1 MAGEDKL
8 REYLKKV
15 TADLADAKSRMADA
29 DARRHEPVAVVG
41 MACRYPG
48 GVDTPE
54 GLWRLVDEGRDAT
67 SEFPRD
73 RGWDTEALY
82 DPDPEAVGTSYSRR
96 GGFLEAAGEFD
107 AAFFRMSPRSAL
119 GTDPGHR
126 LFLACAWEA
135 LERGGF
141 DPSGL
146 RGSRTGVWAG
156 QMYDYYSTRF
166 LAASPPALEGLLAV
180 SSTGS
185 MLSGRVSYTFGFE
198 GPSVTVDT
206 ACSSSLVAVH
216 QAVQS
221 LRSGECA
228 LALAGGQTVMPTPTL
243 FVEFSRQRGLAA
255 DGRCKSFSADADGT
269 SWAEGVGV
277 LVLER
282 LSDARRNGRRI
293 LGLIRGTAV
302 NQDGASNGQTAPNGP
317 AQEAVI
323 RRALAD
329 ARLDPRD
336 VDAVDAHGT
345 GTRLGDPIEA
355 QAIIA
360 TYGRDR
366 PEGRPLWL
374 GSLKS
379 NLGHAQAAAGVA
391 GMIKMLMAM
400 RHGVLPRT
408 LHLTEPTPHVDWS
421 AGTVRLLAEPRRWDA
436 DGDRPRRA
444 AVSSFGISGTNAHV
458 ILEEPDVADGPRR
471 ASETA
476 PGTTSKP
483 APETAPG
490 TAAEFASES
499 APGAASKPAAQSAS
513 ESAPGTTSKPATE
526 FASESAPTSESGSES
541 GSGHE
546 APPHVWTLSART
558 PAALEGQARR
568 LRAWVRADEALRP
581 VDVARSLATTRARF
595 DHRAVVVGADRDRL
609 LAGLDALI
617 AGRDDAPVALGTAEA
632 GLRAAFVF
640 SGQGSQQPGM
650 GRDLHRAFPAFAE
663 AFDRTCAA
671 LDPHLERPLREVM
684 WAEPDSPE
692 ADALN
697 ETAYTQPALFA
708 YQVAAFRLLGSFG
721 VEPDVVAGHSVG
733 EIAAAHVAG
742 VWDLADAARF
752 VAVRGRLMQALAE
765 RGAMVALAA
774 TEQEVLP
781 VLEGRVG
788 IAAVNGPADVVIS
801 GEEEACLAVAEQ
813 FRERGRRVRRLTV
826 SHAFHSPLME
836 PMIADLAA
844 HLATM
849 TFHAP
854 RIATRTDLG
863 SERSWSE
870 PSYWTDQARQAVGF
884 APMIGR
890 LESAGIGAYLEIGPR
905 AVLSAMIR
913 SCLAAAD
920 TPVATIAGRRRPEPD
935 GFVLGLGALFAA
947 GLDVDWTSL
956 TGGGREI
963 ELPTYAFEREHYW
976 LLPPAVPAGVAEA
989 GLRALEHPLLSA
1001 VLDVAEGGPLV
1012 ATGRVGLAD
1021 LPWLADHAVAGTV
1034 VVPGAAVL
1042 DLVLEIGRHAGFE
1055 GVAELAF
1062 EAPLVLPAEGSLALQ
1077 AVANPADG
1085 TVRVFARAEDD
1096 AEWTCHASA
1105 RLDPA
1110 GSAAPDLGW
1119 AASWPPAVAAPIGF
1133 DDAYERLADLGYAY
1147 GPAFRGVVGAW
1158 RLGDDLYV
1166 EAELPQEADTP
1177 GFGLH
1182 PALLD
1187 TSFHPYIADSG
1198 AAELRVPFAFH
1209 DVRLHA
1215 TGATGIRVRIGTG
1228 GDDRISLDVAD
1239 GAGRPVLSI
1248 GEMRVRTMTAAA
1260 LPGGSGPAGYCAVDW
1275 VEHTPAALED
1285 GSSWASIGA
1294 ALSGT
1299 AHHASLADL
1308 AAAADA
1314 GRRPDYA
1321 VLAVTDPATDPVAG
1335 ARAVFGEVLDT
1346 LRAWTTDPRHAGTRL
1361 VVLADPD
1368 RPATAAA
1375 WGLVRA
1381 AQIENPGRFV
1391 LVGGGFDATAPARV
1405 AAVVAGGEDQCLLRD
1420 GRTLVPRVTR
1430 RTPAPAEPVD
1440 LSDGTV
1446 LVTGATGEL
1455 GALIAERLADRHG
1468 AGHLLLVSRRGADA
1482 EGAAELTA
1490 RLEAHGAQVRFEACD
1505 VADRAALAGLIAS
1518 IPADRPLIGVVHS
1531 AGVLDDATLEG
1542 LSPERIEKVFRPKV
1556 DAGWLLHELT
1566 LGRPLRVF
1574 VLFSSIAGVIGNAG
1588 QGNYAAA
1595 NTFLDALAALRRSL
1609 GLPAVSVAW
1618 GLWATD
1624 SGMGAGLTA
1633 ADEARLARTGIAG
1646 LGADQG
1652 LALFDAVLGDPAAP
1666 PLVVASRWNTAGLRA
1681 RVENGEELPGMLR
1694 GLVRATPRRRGAS
1707 AAAPAAPGGA
1717 PLPQRLAGLAEE
1729 AAREQITELV
1739 RGHAAAV
1746 LSHGSAEAVDVG
1758 LPFSELGFDSLTA
1771 VDFRNR
1777 LNADAGLQLPAT
1789 AVFDHPSVIRLSE
1802 YLFGLVVG
1810 QAPSVPDR
1818 LRAALAEVGGLLRAP
1833 GLDAAAR
1840 ELAAASL
1847 QALLRAAGAAP
1858 LEADAP
1864 GARLEEAS
1872 DEEIFAF
1879 IDGQRQ

>member
-1 MAGEDKL
+1 MAGEDRL

-29 DARRHEPVAVVG
+29 DARRHEPVAIVG

-67 SEFPRD
+67 SEFPGD

-82 DPDPEAVGTSYSRR
+82 DPDPEAIGTSYSRR

-107 AAFFRMSPRSAL
+107 AAFFRMSPRNAL

-126 LFLACAWEA
+126 LFLTCAWEA
-135 LERGGF
+135 FERGGF
-141 DPSGL
+141 DPTAL

-198 GPSVTVDT
+198 GPSITVDT

-216 QAVQS
+216 QAVRS
-221 LRSGECA
+221 LRSGECT

-293 LGLIRGTAV
+293 YGLIRGTAV

-323 RRALAD
+323 RQALAD

-345 GTRLGDPIEA
+345 GTQLGDPIEA
-355 QAIIA
+355 QALIA

-366 PEGRPLWL
+366 PEDRPLWL

-391 GMIKMLMAM
+391 GVIKMLMAM
-400 RHGVLPRT
+400 RNGVLPRT
-408 LHLTEPTPHVDWS
+408 INVTEPTPHVDWS
-421 AGTVRLLAEPRRWDA
+421 AGTVRLLTEPRAWEHA
-436 DGDRPRRA
+436 GDRPRRA
-444 AVSSFGISGTNAHV
+444 AVSSFGISGTNTHV
-458 ILEEPDVADGPRR
+458 ILEEPDAADEPQIAR
-471 ASETA
+471 E
-476 PGTTSKP
+476 P
-483 APETAPG
+483 APEAQLAPK
-490 TAAEFASES
+490 TQ
-499 APGAASKPAAQSAS
+499 PGPEPLPLPLPQA
-513 ESAPGTTSKPATE
+513 
-526 FASESAPTSESGSES
+526 
-541 GSGHE
+541 
-546 APPHVWTLSART
+546 WMLSARSR
-558 PAALEGQARR
+558 AALEGQARR
-568 LRAWVRADEALRP
+568 LRAWVRAERTGEAIRP
-581 VDVARSLATTRARF
+581 VDVARSLATTRSRF

-617 AGRDDAPVALGTAEA
+617 AGRDDAPVALGTAESGA
-632 GLRAAFVF
+632 RAAFVF
-640 SGQGSQQPGM
+640 SGQGSQRPGM
-650 GRDLHRAFPAFAE
+650 GRDLHRAFPVFAA
-663 AFDRTCAA
+663 AFDEACDA
-671 LDPHLERPLREVM
+671 LDAHLERPLRAVM
-684 WAEPDSPE
+684 WAEPDTPD
-692 ADALN
+692 AAALN
-697 ETAYTQPALFA
+697 ETEYTQPALFA
-708 YQVAAFRLLGSFG
+708 YQVAAFRLLASLGL
-721 VEPDVVAGHSVG
+721 EPDVVAGHSVG

-742 VWDLADAARF
+742 VWDLPDAARF
-752 VAVRGRLMQALAE
+752 VVVRGRLMQALTE
-765 RGAMVALAA
+765 RGAMVAISA
-774 TEQEVLP
+774 TPEEVLP
-781 VLEGRVG
+781 LLAGRVG

-801 GEEEACLAVAEQ
+801 GEEEACLALAAQFEQ
-813 FRERGRRVRRLTV
+813 RGRRVRRLTV

-836 PMIADLAA
+836 PMLADLAA

-854 RIATRTDLG
+854 KIAVQTDLG
-863 SERSWSE
+863 PERSWSE
-870 PSYWTDQARQAVGF
+870 PSYWTDQAREAVGF

-890 LESAGIGAYLEIGPR
+890 LESAGIGAYLEIGPQP
-905 AVLSAMIR
+905 VLSAMIR

-920 TPVATIAGRRRPEPD
+920 TPVTSTAGKRLPELD
-935 GFVLGLGALFAA
+935 GFVLGLGAAFAA
-947 GLDVDWTSL
+947 GLNVDWTAL
-956 TGGGREI
+956 TEGGRVV
-963 ELPTYAFEREHYW
+963 ELPTYAFERENYW
-976 LLPPAVPAGVAEA
+976 LLPPTVPADVAKA
-989 GLRALEHPLLSA
+989 GLRAIDHPLLSA
-1001 VLDVAEGGPLV
+1001 ALDVAEGGPLV
-1012 ATGRVGLAD
+1012 ATGRASLAD
-1021 LPWLADHAVAGTV
+1021 LPWLADHAVAGSV

-1042 DLVLEIGRHAGFE
+1042 DLVIEIGRQAGFE
-1055 GVAELAF
+1055 TVAELAF
-1062 EAPLVLPAEGSLALQ
+1062 EAPLVLPAEGALALQ

-1085 TVRVFARAEDD
+1085 SVRVFARAEDD

-1105 RLDPA
+1105 RLDSAGSAGSA
-1110 GSAAPDLGW
+1110 GSAAPDTGW
-1119 AASWPPAVAAPIGF
+1119 AASWPPVNAAPIDF

-1147 GPAFRGVVGAW
+1147 GPAFRGVVAAW

-1166 EAELPQEADTP
+1166 EAELPQEADTT

-1187 TSFHPYIADSG
+1187 TSFHPYIAESG
-1198 AAELRVPFAFH
+1198 TAELRVPFAFH

-1215 TGATGIRVRIGTG
+1215 TGATGIRVRIRTT
-1228 GDDRISLDVAD
+1228 GDDRLLLDVAD
-1239 GAGRPVLSI
+1239 SAGLPVLTI
-1248 GEMRVRTMTAAA
+1248 GEMRVRALTAAA
-1260 LPGGSGPAGYCAVDW
+1260 LPGGSGPAGYCGVDW
-1275 VEHTPAALED
+1275 IEHAPRTEHTPAGLAD
-1285 GSSWASIGA
+1285 GSQWVSIA
-1294 ALSGT
+1294 
-1299 AHHASLADL
+1299 
-1308 AAAADA
+1308 
-1314 GRRPDYA
+1314 
-1321 VLAVTDPATDPVAG
+1321 DPATHPITG
-1335 ARAVFGEVLDT
+1335 ARTVFREVLDA
-1346 LRAWTTDPRHAGTRL
+1346 LRAWTAEPRDAGARL
-1361 VVLADPD
+1361 VVVADPD
-1368 RPATAAA
+1368 VPATAVA

-1381 AQIENPGRFV
+1381 AQIENPGRFI
-1391 LVGGGFDATAPARV
+1391 LVGGDLDATTPARV
-1405 AAVVAGGEDQCLLRD
+1405 AAVVAAGEDQCLIRD

-1430 RTPAPAEPVD
+1430 RTPVLAEPVE

-1455 GALIAERLADRHG
+1455 GALIAERLAERHG
-1468 AGHLLLVSRRGADA
+1468 ARHLLLVSRRGAAA

-1490 RLEAHGAQVRFEACD
+1490 RLKGHGTQARFEACD
-1505 VADRAALAGLIAS
+1505 VADRAALTALLAS
-1518 IPADRPLIGVVHS
+1518 IPADRPLIGVVHA

-1566 LGRPLRVF
+1566 LDQPLRMF

-1595 NTFLDALAALRRSL
+1595 NTFLDALAVLRRSL

-1618 GLWATD
+1618 GLWATA

-1633 ADEARLARTGIAG
+1633 ADEARLARIGISG
-1646 LGADQG
+1646 LSAEQG
-1652 LALFDAVLGDPAAP
+1652 LALFDAALGDAAAP

-1681 RVENGEELPGMLR
+1681 RVESGEELSGMLR
-1694 GLVRATPRRRGAS
+1694 ALVRATPRPRGAS
-1707 AAAPAAPGGA
+1707 AAAPAARGGA
-1717 PLPQRLAGLAEE
+1717 PLADRLAGLPEE
-1729 AAREQITELV
+1729 VAREKITELV
-1739 RGHAAAV
+1739 QGHAAAV
-1746 LSHGSAEAVDVG
+1746 LSHGSAAAVDVG
-1758 LPFSELGFDSLTA
+1758 TSFSELGFDSLTA

-1777 LNADAGLQLPAT
+1777 LNADAGLRLPAT
-1789 AVFDHPSVIRLSE
+1789 AVFDHPSVTRLSE
-1802 YLFGLVVG
+1802 HLFGLVVG
-1810 QAPSVPDR
+1810 TAPSVPDR
-1818 LRAALAEVGGLLRAP
+1818 LRAALAEVGGLLQAP
-1833 GLDAAAR
+1833 ELDAAAR

-1847 QALLRAAGAAP
+1847 QALLRATGAAP
-1858 LEADAP
+1858 LEALEPDAP
-1864 GARLEEAS
+1864 AARLGEAS

-1879 IDGQRQ
+1879 IDGQL

>member
-1 MAGEDKL
+1 MAGEERL

-29 DARRHEPVAVVG
+29 DARRHEPIAIVG

-67 SEFPRD
+67 SEFPGD

-82 DPDPEAVGTSYSRR
+82 DPDPEAIGTSYSRR

-107 AAFFRMSPRSAL
+107 AGFFRMSPRNAL

-135 LERGGF
+135 FERGGF
-141 DPSGL
+141 DPTTL

-180 SSTGS
+180 ASTGS

-206 ACSSSLVAVH
+206 ACSSSLVALH

-228 LALAGGQTVMPTPTL
+228 LALAGGQTVMPTATL

-293 LGLIRGTAV
+293 YGLIRGSAV

-323 RRALAD
+323 RQALAD

-379 NLGHAQAAAGVA
+379 NMGHAQAAAGVA
-391 GMIKMLMAM
+391 GVIKMLMAM

-408 LHLTEPTPHVDWS
+408 INVTEPTPHVDWS
-421 AGTVRLLAEPRRWDA
+421 AGTVRLLTEPQPWERG
-436 DGDRPRRA
+436 GDRPRRA
-444 AVSSFGISGTNAHV
+444 AVSSFGISGTNTHV
-458 ILEEPDVADGPRR
+458 ILEEPDAADEPQPTDEP
-471 ASETA
+471 ASA
-476 PGTTSKP
+476 LL
-483 APETAPG
+483 
-490 TAAEFASES
+490 
-499 APGAASKPAAQSAS
+499 
-513 ESAPGTTSKPATE
+513 
-526 FASESAPTSESGSES
+526 
-541 GSGHE
+541 
-546 APPHVWTLSART
+546 PHAWTLSARSR
-558 PAALEGQARR
+558 AALEGQARR
-568 LRAWVRADEALRP
+568 LRAWVQADEAMRP
-581 VDVARSLATTRARF
+581 VDVARSLATTRVRF
-595 DHRAVVVGADRDRL
+595 DHRAVVVGTDRDRL

-617 AGRDDAPVALGTAEA
+617 AGRDDAPVALGTAEFGA
-632 GLRAAFVF
+632 RAAFVF
-640 SGQGSQQPGM
+640 SGQGSQRPGM
-650 GRDLHRAFPAFAE
+650 GRDLHRAFPVFAE
-663 AFDRTCAA
+663 AFDEACDA
-671 LDPHLERPLREVM
+671 LDPHLEHPLREVM
-684 WAEPDSPE
+684 WAEPDSAE
-692 ADALN
+692 AAALN

-708 YQVAAFRLLGSFG
+708 YQVAAFRLLASLGLA
-721 VEPDVVAGHSVG
+721 PQAVAGHSVG

-752 VAVRGRLMQALAE
+752 VAVRGRLMQGLIE

-774 TEQEVLP
+774 TPEEVLP
-781 VLEGRVG
+781 LLPDRVG

-801 GEEEACLAVAEQ
+801 GDEQACLALAGQFEQ
-813 FRERGRRVRRLTV
+813 RGRRARRLTV

-836 PMIADLAA
+836 PMIEDLAA

-854 RIATRTDLG
+854 KLTAQTDLG
-863 SERSWSE
+863 AERSWSE
-870 PSYWTDQARQAVGF
+870 PSYWTDQARHAVDF

-890 LESAGIGAYLEIGPR
+890 LESSGIGAYLEIGPQP
-905 AVLSAMIR
+905 VLSAMIR

-920 TPVATIAGRRRPEPD
+920 TAVTATAAKRQSELD
-935 GFVLGLGALFAA
+935 GFLLGLGAAFTA
-947 GLDVDWTSL
+947 GLDVDWTAL
-956 TGGGREI
+956 TEGGRAI
-963 ELPTYAFEREHYW
+963 ELPTYAFEDENYW
-976 LLPPAVPAGVAEA
+976 LLPPTAPADVAKA
-989 GLRALEHPLLSA
+989 GLRAIEHPLLSA
-1001 VLDVAEGGPLV
+1001 AVDVAEGGPLV
-1012 ATGRVGLAD
+1012 ATGRAGLAD
-1021 LPWLADHAVAGTV
+1021 LPWLADHAVAGSV

-1042 DLVLEIGRHAGFE
+1042 DLVLEIGRHAGFDS
-1055 GVAELAF
+1055 VAELVF
-1062 EAPLVLPAEGSLALQ
+1062 DAPLVLPAEGVLALQ
-1077 AVANPADG
+1077 AVANPSDG

-1105 RLDPA
+1105 RLDAA
-1110 GSAAPDLGW
+1110 GSALASAPDSGW
-1119 AASWPPAVAAPIGF
+1119 AASWPPANAAPIDF

-1147 GPAFRGVVGAW
+1147 GPAFRGVVAAW

-1166 EAELPQEADTP
+1166 EAELPQEADTA

-1187 TSFHPYIADSG
+1187 TSFHPYIAESG
-1198 AAELRVPFAFH
+1198 TSGLRVPFAFH

-1215 TGATGIRVRIGTG
+1215 TGATGIRVRIRTEGQ
-1228 GDDRISLDVAD
+1228 DRISLDVAD
-1239 GAGRPVLSI
+1239 GAGLPVLAI
-1248 GEMRVRTMTAAA
+1248 GEMRVRELTVAA
-1260 LPGGSGPAGYCAVDW
+1260 LPGGSGPAGYGGVDW
-1275 VEHTPAALED
+1275 IEHPSAGLED
-1285 GSSWASIGA
+1285 GSEWVSIGA
-1294 ALSGT
+1294 AVPGIARYS
-1299 AHHASLADL
+1299 SLADL
-1308 AAAADA
+1308 AAAIDA
-1314 GRRPDYA
+1314 GRRLDYA
-1321 VLAVTDPATDPVAG
+1321 VLAITDPAMDPIAG
-1335 ARAVFGEVLDT
+1335 ARTVFGDVLDT
-1346 LRAWTTDPRHAGTRL
+1346 LRAWTTDPRYAGARL
-1361 VVLADPD
+1361 VVVADPD
-1368 RPATAAA
+1368 VPATAVA

-1391 LVGGGFDATAPARV
+1391 LAGGDFEATTPARV
-1405 AAVVAGGEDQCLLRD
+1405 AAVLASGEDQCLIRED
-1420 GRTLVPRVTR
+1420 RTLVPRVTR
-1430 RTPAPAEPVD
+1430 RTPVIAEPVD

-1455 GALIAERLADRHG
+1455 GALIAERLAEHHG
-1468 AGHLLLVSRRGADA
+1468 ARHLLLVSRRGAAA

-1490 RLEAHGAQVRFEACD
+1490 RLQAHGAQAQFEACD
-1505 VADRAALAGLIAS
+1505 VADRAALAALIAS

-1566 LGRPLRVF
+1566 LDQPLRVF

-1618 GLWATD
+1618 GLWTTD

-1633 ADEARLARTGIAG
+1633 AEKARLARTGISG
-1646 LGADQG
+1646 LSAEQG
-1652 LALFDAVLGDPAAP
+1652 LALFDAALGDTAAP

-1681 RVENGEELPGMLR
+1681 RVENGEEISGMLR
-1694 GLVRATPRRRGAS
+1694 GLVRATPRPRGTS
-1707 AAAPAAPGGA
+1707 AASPAARGGA
-1717 PLPQRLAGLAEE
+1717 TLADRLAGLPEE
-1729 AAREQITELV
+1729 TAREKITELV
-1739 RGHAAAV
+1739 QGHAAAV
-1746 LSHGSAEAVDVG
+1746 LSHGSAEAIDVG
-1758 LPFSELGFDSLTA
+1758 MSFSELGFDSLTA

-1802 YLFGLVVG
+1802 HLFGLVVG
-1810 QAPSVPDR
+1810 EAPSVPDR
-1818 LRAALAEVGGLLRAP
+1818 LRAALAEVGGLLAAP
-1833 GLDAAAR
+1833 ELDAAER

-1847 QALLRAAGAAP
+1847 QTLLRATGAARAPGAAP
-1858 LEADAP
+1858 LEPDVPA
-1864 GARLEEAS
+1864 ARLGEAS

-1879 IDGQRQ
+1879 IDGQL